1 MEEVNLIVMIEVMPG
16 KRDLQLDAYKK
27 LKPLVLA
34 EPGCLQ
40 YELFSDSANE
50 NKFVLVEKWAS
61 QNELDAHDQSDHMI
75 AVDAH
80 SPTFRAGPATVI
92 KMAAV
97 QA

>member
-1 MEEVNLIVMIEVMPG
+1 MEEVNLIVMIEVMSG
-16 KRDLQLDAYKK
+16 KRDIQLAAYEK

-50 NKFVLVEKWAS
+50 NKFVLIEKWAS
-61 QNELDAHDQSDHMI
+61 QNALDAHDQTEHMV
-75 AVDAH
+75 AADAH
-80 SPTFRAGPATVI
+80 SPTFRAKPATVI

-97 QA
+97 IA